1 MGQYFPSQDELHRV
15 MRLFLTRASEHG
27 VVGPKLQQADMVV
40 RLSTWDPEANVTLHL
55 GDPADGGRRFL
66 TFQIDDDCALAD
78 HKTPHATFAQSA
90 DFFHRFW
97 CGFESPGIAIVNG
110 MIRATGN
117 YLRAL
122 VLFPAIRPLFRT
134 YRESL
139 EESGFAHLILG
150 DHR

>member
-1 MGQYFPSQDELHRV
+1 MGQYFPTQDDLHRV
-15 MRLFLTRASEHG
+15 MRAFLTRAAGHE
-27 VVGPKLQQADMVV
+27 VVGPQLGRADMVV

-55 GDPADGGRRFL
+55 GDPADGGRFL
-66 TFQIDDDCALAD
+66 TFEIDDDRALAD
-78 HKTPHATFAQSA
+78 HKTPHAIFAQSA

-97 CGFESPGIAIVNG
+97 SGLESPGIAIVNG
-110 MIRATGN
+110 VIRASGN

-134 YRESL
+134 YKESL
-139 EESGFAHLILG
+139 EEAGLTHLILG